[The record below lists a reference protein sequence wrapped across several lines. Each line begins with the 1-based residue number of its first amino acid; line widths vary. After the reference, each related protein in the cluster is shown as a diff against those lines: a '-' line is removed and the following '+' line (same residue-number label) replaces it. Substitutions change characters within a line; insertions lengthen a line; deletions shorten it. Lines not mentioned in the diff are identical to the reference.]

1 MSYSLHPNAQ
11 ADFDAKADMIL
22 AMVRQRVD
30 DTEPSTGDFLNIAG
44 ISVPVAVMWQS
55 LQDSNIRTGVAF
67 PLLDR
72 AIRIEGDDFLPIV
85 RLAEKIQ
92 QRRELSEAVGVQA
105 VLDVLILWCKQRI
118 RSETDTAFSRF
129 LLDWLEEHATEHT
142 IIFPIYQLWFAGVLR
157 VCGVEI
163 RTLQDAEVDRWY
175 EQLVSDAEWRQH
187 AEQERDNWRRRIG
200 GRAAAFVTLT
210 AEPGHAL
217 EQAYEKVERVLSV
230 LRSFSPALVIPA
242 RRSFCTIYG
251 MQQPRERTAFTIGA
265 NGLPSVSHPEIDG
278 VTHWNLSEEA
288 LRELA
293 AEGFVNTIA
302 LLDEASSRFQ
312 NDILRALTL
321 YSRASLEPLAE
332 SKLLYI
338 VSSIETLL
346 LKNDNEPIQAA
357 VSRRFAYVVG
367 RNLEERQAVRS
378 RFTAAYAA
386 RSGFVHHGATIDDYL
401 MLQEFMDDAWS
412 FFRGI
417 VFKAA
422 SYPTKQEYIDAI
434 EDTMLAGPPLPSD

>member
-1 MSYSLHPNAQ
+1 MPYSLHPNAQ
-11 ADFDAKADMIL
+11 ADFDAKADVFL
-22 AMVRQRVD
+22 TMVRQRVA
-30 DTEPSTGDFLNIAG
+30 DTEPSTDDFLNLGG
-44 ISVPVAVMWQS
+44 ISVTVEVMWQS
-55 LQDSNIRTGVAF
+55 LQDSDIRTGVAF

-72 AIRIEGDDFLPIV
+72 AICIEGDDFLPIV

-105 VLDVLILWCKQRI
+105 ILDVLILWCKQRI
-118 RSETDTAFSRF
+118 RSETDAAFSRF
-129 LLDWLEEHATEHT
+129 LLDWLEQHATEHT
-142 IIFPIYQLWFAGVLR
+142 IIFPIFQLWFAGVLR

-163 RTLQDAEVDRWY
+163 RTLEDAEVDRWY
-175 EQLVSDAEWRQH
+175 EQLVGDAEWRQH
-187 AEQERDNWRRRIG
+187 AEQERNDWRRRIG

-217 EQAYEKVERVLSV
+217 EQAYEKAERVLSA
-230 LRSFSPALVIPA
+230 LRSFSPAMLIPA

-251 MQQPRERTAFTIGA
+251 MQQVRERTAFTIGP
-265 NGLPSVSHPEIDG
+265 NGLPGVSHPEIDG
-278 VTHWNLSEEA
+278 VTRWNLSEET

-302 LLDEASSRFQ
+302 LLEEASSGFQ

-321 YSRASLEPLAE
+321 YSRASLEPLTE

-338 VSSIETLL
+338 VAAIETLL

-357 VSRRFAYVVG
+357 VSRRFAYAVG
-367 RNLEERQAVRS
+367 RNLEERQAVRA
-378 RFTAAYAA
+378 RFTTAYSA
-386 RSGFVHHGATIDDYL
+386 RSGFIHHGASIDDYL
-401 MLQEFMDDAWS
+401 MLQDFMGNAWS

-422 SYPTKQEYIDAI
+422 SYATTQEYIDAI
-434 EDTMLAGPPLPSD
+434 EDAMLAGPALPSV